1 MTSALQSDETKGE
14 KKLEVPYFESP
25 DMDHKKHSINGKTD
39 ATEAQTNANLT
50 RMNDLRL
57 SDNVL
62 SIDYAQDHSSN
73 DPSRVHAAAEIEHMN
88 YRHADTARGDYK
100 RLFESSPS
108 TGPKSPYLKLKNSFH
123 TAQNTAGKEALEMGE
138 GNLPQVSITREDA
151 LGDSRPDD
159 DKDSS
164 KISAYA
170 RLDFENFTFF
180 VQTLQVI
187 LGRRSNIELMSGS
200 HHAVDVH
207 LGSKKAISRRHA
219 KIFYNF
225 GTQRFELSVIGRN
238 GAFVDDMFVEKGIT
252 VPLLDGTKIQIGD
265 ISFAFI
271 LPSLDSQDEVLPG
284 PGSSKSFNPSDA
296 INLRSN
302 LYNTSFSKSPTPK
315 KDSHLSASPKIQ
327 HTGVLDKTK
336 AKDSKTN
343 LAHDIIL
350 EDEKQPA
357 RKQSTAAASSD
368 EINELFDKIDTDNS
382 LPVFDA
388 DTDLVNSQL
397 NSILE
402 NDGIGDQED
411 LKLNS
416 KDEVLDLSENN
427 SLDPLD
433 KTTNDGL
440 ESHGGSRSTKEN
452 KDLNTELS
460 LFVLDQEIAT
470 LAPLIDAH
478 HNDLMKRQDLLHSFD
493 STKSSFS
500 DNNGYSSSKTE
511 EWGNGAPKSYPLMGK
526 PAAPR
531 MGRPASIQPPA
542 SRMYNRAGVNQGL
555 SRQNNHDRI
564 TSSSGII
571 GLPTHLIALE
581 NPESGLALRL
591 AQGTPHSVTHLV
603 TDPILKSLMHSRPP
617 APKLEVTV
625 EEITH
630 KEICPFRKKR
640 EAITLNKGVLLAPV
654 CVPKEIDE
662 NFEPIRI
669 PKRKKDMDQMR
680 KAPKNVYTIEDIP
693 EHYRTKPNV
702 SFSFMIMNSI
712 KSKPSENGLTLTEIY
727 DIVKDI
733 YPYYKYCPDG
743 WQSPILHNLLL
754 NKIFKRITKKDS
766 EWTWGIDEAYI
777 AEREKVRSKQQELAA
792 SRAKAAALKVEEM
805 KQQQRMDTHQSA
817 LNIIGR
823 SLPSYGLSSLGM
835 GLQIPQSHL
844 MNQLRQRNATD
855 GSEGQK
861 PKTIAELA
869 SEIRRDGII
878 GTKTPFYFKSDN
890 IPNNGMALNQPAY
903 GNRKDLTSVSST
915 SINTIRD
922 QLAANRSNS
931 SFSSPS
937 GSQGDQTDDPQLKSQ
952 KPLNHDTKKSLT
964 YLQKEL
970 FNLYKARKLSYN
982 TATTT
987 ELITKALATTIAQV
1001 NAIGAKAGCGD
1012 NALSF
1017 LVEKAPQQ
1025 VSKILDIALSKAIK
1039 EKQGQL
1045 SSTPNSRSATPTPSS
1060 PGTASLA
1067 SGAKDRQIK
1076 PESTVKSPADLQAE
1090 ATGKPSASL
1099 SKPPLFTSS
1108 LAKPPTFSS
1117 KEHTPPSASGY
1128 NSQSPGSSSLG
1139 KAPGTTKLGGLY
1151 KPPQFLTNKSS
1162 RPAFLSN
1169 KMDEL
1174 NKKGFPISNDDNH
1187 SMSGRQALNAANNH
1201 YLEEPSPVGGLKRQF
1216 SSSDQNNDSEENPN
1230 KVVKID

>member
-14 KKLEVPYFESP
+14 KRLETPHFERP
-25 DMDHKKHSINGKTD
+25 GMDHNKNDIPSKSD
-39 ATEAQTNANLT
+39 DTEAQTDVNLT

-62 SIDYAQDHSSN
+62 SIDYAQN
-73 DPSRVHAAAEIEHMN
+73 DPSDGPNRLHTAAEIEHMN
-88 YRHADTARGDYK
+88 SRPTDTSKGDLK

-108 TGPKSPYLKLKNSFH
+108 TGPKSSYLKLKNSLH
-123 TAQNTAGKEALEMGE
+123 TAQNTEEKEDIKSAG
-138 GNLPQVSITREDA
+138 GNSSQYAVTTEDA
-151 LGDSRPDD
+151 LGDSRPDE

-164 KISAYA
+164 RISAYA

-187 LGRRSNIELMSGS
+187 LGRRSNIELLSGS

-238 GAFVDDMFVEKGIT
+238 GAFVDDMFVEKGVT

-271 LPSLDSQDEVLPG
+271 LPSLDSQDEVLRG
-284 PGSSKSFNPSDA
+284 SGSSKSFNPSDA

-302 LYNTSFSKSPTPK
+302 LYNTSFSRSPTPK
-315 KDSHLSASPKIQ
+315 KDTTLPVSPKFQ
-327 HTGVLDKTK
+327 HTGVLEKTK
-336 AKDSKTN
+336 VRDVKRN
-343 LAHDIIL
+343 LDNEIIL
-350 EDEKQPA
+350 EDKKQPA
-357 RKQSTAAASSD
+357 RSQSTGAASSD
-368 EINELFDKIDTDNS
+368 EINELFDKIDADNS
-382 LPVFDA
+382 LPVFEA
-388 DTDLVNSQL
+388 DSDLVNSQL
-397 NSILE
+397 NSIME
-402 NDGIGDQED
+402 NDDIGDQANQ
-411 LKLNS
+411 KLNS
-416 KDEVLDLSENN
+416 KDDDLHLSENN
-427 SLDPLD
+427 SLDPYD
-433 KTTNDGL
+433 KRTNEGL
-440 ESHGGSRSTKEN
+440 ESHDSRISTKAN
-452 KDLNTELS
+452 KDMNTELS
-460 LFVLDQEIAT
+460 SFVLDQEIAT

-478 HNDLMKRQDLLHSFD
+478 HNDLMKRQDPLHSFD
-493 STKSSFS
+493 SAKSSFS
-500 DNNGYSSSKTE
+500 DSIGYSSSKTE

-542 SRMYNRAGVNQGL
+542 SRMYNRAGVNQAF
-555 SRQNNHDRI
+555 SRQNNNDRI

-617 APKLEVTV
+617 APRLEVTV
-625 EEITH
+625 EEITP

-640 EAITLNKGVLLAPV
+640 EAITLNRGILLAPI

-662 NFEPIRI
+662 NFEPIKI

-680 KAPKNVYTIEDIP
+680 KATKNVYTIEDIP

-702 SFSFMIMNSI
+702 SYSFMIMNCI
-712 KSKPSENGLTLTEIY
+712 KSKPSEVGLTLTEIY
-727 DIVKDI
+727 DVVKDI

-766 EWTWGIDEAYI
+766 EWTWGLDEAYI

-805 KQQQRMDTHQSA
+805 KQQQRMDTHHSA

-823 SLPSYGLSSLGM
+823 NISSYGLSSLGM

-844 MNQLRQRNATD
+844 VNQLRQRNGTD
-855 GSEGQK
+855 GGEGQK

-869 SEIRRDGII
+869 SEIRRDGLI
-878 GTKTPFYFKSDN
+878 GAKTPLYFKSDN
-890 IPNNGMALNQPAY
+890 ISNNGITSNQQTY
-903 GNRKDLTSVSST
+903 GNRNGLTGVSST
-915 SINTIRD
+915 TINTIRD

-931 SFSSPS
+931 SFSSPN
-937 GSQGDQTDDPQLKSQ
+937 GNQGYQTDDLQLKSQ
-952 KPLNHDTKKSLT
+952 KPLNQDTKKSLT

-1045 SSTPNSRSATPTPSS
+1045 SSTPNTRSTTPTPLL
-1060 PGTASLA
+1060 PGTTSLTSVA
-1067 SGAKDRQIK
+1067 NDRQTK
-1076 PESTVKSPADLQAE
+1076 PEYSLKPSTDLQAE

-1099 SKPPLFTSS
+1099 FRPPLFTSS
-1108 LAKPPTFSS
+1108 LAKPPTFSN

-1128 NSQSPGSSSLG
+1128 NSQSPSSSNLG
-1139 KAPGTTKLGGLY
+1139 KTPGITKLGGLY

-1174 NKKGFPISNDDNH
+1174 GKKGFSISNDDNN
-1187 SMSGRQALNAANNH
+1187 SIPGRQAPNIASDH
-1201 YLEEPSPVGGLKRQF
+1201 FLEEHSPVGGLKRQY
-1216 SSSDQNNDSEENPN
+1216 SSSNQSNESEESPN